1 MEEQMTNNEFTLTSA
16 HQIVQGTF
24 VDLAGVTRAKNV
36 PTNRLDV
43 FAKNGV
49 GAPKVWV
56 VFNAD
61 NNFAENENFNV
72 TGDLRLRLD
81 ATQVRPLD
89 EHILWGPT
97 NLTEQDGNPSE
108 YDARGVLQGVERKAA
123 ELGYTAK
130 FGHEF
135 EFLLLPEET
144 ASERKPDI
152 FRTPWAGY
160 GAAPFIDREEFF
172 ADLIGVAAAA
182 GITLEQLHAEWG
194 PYQYEVSIAPENPVR
209 AADNA
214 VLLKLLLKRV
224 AARYGLTAVLSP
236 KPFVDQAG
244 NGGHVHFSLNR
255 VSDGSPILSGGDFQY
270 GLSKDGAHAIA
281 GVHHHLA
288 ELTALL
294 ASSPVSLLRL
304 QPDTWSGA
312 AIGWGLENRETAIRY
327 IAATLGNPHGA
338 NIEIKAGD
346 LAANPYVEIAGLL
359 ASALDGIRNEL
370 PLGKPTEGIPAGY
383 SERERAERGLELFP
397 STFDGVTKVFKD
409 SIVLREFLGNGLV
422 DAITAIRN
430 LNSETYK
437 DTPVEELTYLFRN
450 IW

>member
-1 MEEQMTNNEFTLTSA
+1 MTNSSIFPAST
-16 HQIVQGTF
+16 HRIVQGTI
-24 VDLAGVTRAKNV
+24 VDLAGVIRAKNV
-36 PTNRLDV
+36 PAERLNT

-61 NNFAENENFNV
+61 NNFAENEIFNV

-81 ATQVRPLD
+81 ASQVRPLD

-97 NLTEQDGNPSE
+97 NLVEQNGDPIE
-108 YDARGVLQGVERKAA
+108 YDARNTLRNVVNKAA

-144 ASERKPDI
+144 ALERNPNI
-152 FRTPWAGY
+152 FKTPWPGY
-160 GAAPFIDREEFF
+160 GAVPFIGQEEFF
-172 ADLIGVAAAA
+172 SDLIAAAGAA
-182 GITLEQLHAEWG
+182 GITLEQLHTEWG
-194 PYQYEVSIAPENPVR
+194 PYQYEVSIAPEDPVR
-209 AADNA
+209 AADNV

-224 AARYGLTAVLSP
+224 AARHGLTAVLSP
-236 KPFVDQAG
+236 KPFVDQTG
-244 NGGHVHFSLNR
+244 NGGHVHLSLNR
-255 VSDGSPILSGGDFQY
+255 VDDGSPILSGGGLQY
-270 GLSKDGAHAIA
+270 GLSEDGAHAIA
-281 GVHHHLA
+281 GVHRHLA

-294 ASSPVSLLRL
+294 AGSPVSLLRL

-346 LAANPYVEIAGLL
+346 LATNPYVEIAGLL
-359 ASALDGIRNEL
+359 AGALDGIRNRL
-370 PLGKPTEGIPAGY
+370 PLAKPTEGIP
-383 SERERAERGLELFP
+383 SEYDEEERCERGLSLFP
-397 STFDGVTKVFKD
+397 ATFDAVTKAFEE
-409 SIVLREFLGNGLV
+409 SAVLREFLGNGLV

-437 DTPVEELTYLFRN
+437 DTPDEELVYLFRN